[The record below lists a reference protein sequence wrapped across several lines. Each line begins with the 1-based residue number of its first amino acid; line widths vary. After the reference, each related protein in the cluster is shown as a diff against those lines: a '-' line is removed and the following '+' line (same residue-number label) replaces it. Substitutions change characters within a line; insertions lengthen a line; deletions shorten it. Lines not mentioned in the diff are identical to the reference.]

1 MNFSN
6 LFSLFLKNQSLE
18 FMIWMFDLKTQ
29 PWNAE
34 WATIQL
40 LFWTQHG
47 IDLLKALFYI
57 QKVIVIYINF
67 LL

>member
-1 MNFSN
+1 MNFPS
-6 LFSLFLKNQSLE
+6 LFSLFLKKSIIGIHDMNVWFEDKALE
-18 FMIWMFDLKTQ
+18 CWMCNNLT
-29 PWNAE
+29 A
-34 WATIQL
+34 
-40 LFWTQHG
+40 FWTQHG

>member
-1 MNFSN
+1 
-6 LFSLFLKNQSLE
+6 
-18 FMIWMFDLKTQ
+18 MIWMFDLKTQ

-40 LFWTQHG
+40 LFWTQ
-47 IDLLKALFYI
+47 IEMDLLKALFYI

>member
-1 MNFSN
+1 MNVWFEDTALECWMSN
-6 LFSLFLKNQSLE
+6 NL
-18 FMIWMFDLKTQ
+18 T
-29 PWNAE
+29 A
-34 WATIQL
+34 
-40 LFWTQHG
+40 FWTQHG